1 MNSNEKQK
9 ISKEIYSQI
18 RYGYISRFKK
28 KKLEGYE
35 NLLLLTKSERR
46 ACSPHIERC
55 RAIWSH
61 PSLKLFQA
69 N

>member
-1 MNSNEKQK
+1 MK
-9 ISKEIYSQI
+9 SKEDQ
-18 RYGYISRFKK
+18 RRFLVRFDLDISRFKK
-28 KKLEGYE
+28 RKLEVSE
-35 NLLLLTKSERR
+35 NLLLLTKNERR

-61 PSLKLFQA
+61 LLLKLFQA